1 MAEQGDSNLAFF
13 GQRVAAQL
21 LQLQPRPTAVLAM
34 NDILAIGL
42 IAGLHKLGINV
53 PGDISVVGI
62 DDIQLAGLMVPTL
75 TTLRPDYVGM
85 ANNAI
90 DCLQSRLADPSLPSR
105 ESIYAPELI
114 VRESSAPPA
123 Q

>member
-1 MAEQGDSNLAFF
+1 
-13 GQRVAAQL
+13 
-21 LQLQPRPTAVLAM
+21 M

-42 IAGLHKLGINV
+42 VAGLHKLGLSV
-53 PGDISVVGI
+53 PGDMSLVGI

-75 TTLRPDYVGM
+75 TTLRPDYVRM

-90 DCLQSRLADPSLPSR
+90 DYLQSRLADPGLPSR

-114 VRESSAPPA
+114 VRESSAPPLR
-123 Q
+123 

>member
-1 MAEQGDSNLAFF
+1 MSWWMAY
-13 GQRVAAQL
+13 
-21 LQLQPRPTAVLAM
+21 
-34 NDILAIGL
+34 IGL
-42 IAGLHKLGINV
+42 GLFTGFSAGMLGI
-53 PGDISVVGI
+53 GG
-62 DDIQLAGLMVPTL
+62 GLVMVPTL